1 MKLTRRND
9 RYEVKVREDMVLS
22 CKEVVILEKMS
33 YGKKVLLKKTV
44 KFLIKEVETSFPRD
58 IQLFIEEL

>member
-9 RYEVKVREDMVLS
+9 RYEVKFREDMVLS

-33 YGKKVLLKKTV
+33 YGKKVLLKKPV